1 VAASV
6 DNTILVADVGGTNL
20 TLALLAPEAAQ
31 CRLLRKA
38 RFSTQEEQ
46 SLLGPIQRF
55 LAAEPDLCPGRAC
68 FSGAGPVLDR
78 RIHLT
83 NAPWD
88 IDGPALERELGIPV
102 HLVNDFIAL
111 SCGVLQL
118 DLADPTQVMSLPHG
132 DGSRPAVDPHGLALV
147 VGAGTGLGVG
157 FVVRTPQGAR
167 AFPSEGG
174 HIGLPIF
181 DEDTLALWRHL
192 QTGLAGPPGA
202 EMAVSGMGIGHIF
215 RFLLDSRRVPWSSK
229 ASAILALPAAD
240 QPAAISALA
249 ATDPACGCA
258 MAMFVDL
265 YARVCAELCAVFLPT
280 GGLFLAG
287 GIAAKNT
294 DRFLED
300 GRFMARFERNYRTH
314 LDLLTRATPIY
325 LVHDYD
331 LSLYGAALAPACAN
345 DQAGSSEIPG
355 LWPGA
360 H

>member
-1 VAASV
+1 MLASV
-6 DNTILVADVGGTNL
+6 NNTILVADVGGTNL
-20 TLALLAPEAAQ
+20 NLALLAREADRY
-31 CRLLRKA
+31 RLLRKA

-55 LAAEPDLCPGRAC
+55 LAMEPSLRPSRAC
-68 FSGAGPVLDR
+68 FSAAGPVLER

-88 IDGPALERELGIPV
+88 IDGPALERALGIPV

-118 DLADPTQVMSLPHG
+118 DLADPGQVTPLPHG
-132 DGSRPAVDPHGLALV
+132 DGSLPAADPQGLALV

-174 HIGLPIF
+174 HIGLPVF

-192 QTGLAGPPGA
+192 QKGLAGPPGA
-202 EMAVSGMGIGHIF
+202 ETAVSGMGIGHIF
-215 RFLLDSRRVPWSSK
+215 RFLLDSRRVPWTSE
-229 ASAILALPAAD
+229 AAAILALPDAD

-249 ATDPACGCA
+249 AANPACGRA

-287 GIAAKNT
+287 GIAAKNV
-294 DRFLED
+294 DHFLAD
-300 GRFMARFERNYRTH
+300 GRFMARFERNYRAH

-331 LSLYGAALAPACAN
+331 LSLYGAAHAPDCTNGHGRMA
-345 DQAGSSEIPG
+345 
-355 LWPGA
+355 
-360 H
+360 